1 MMDFATNEE
10 VEKEKVKQ
18 RHPMVWP
25 EDRNVKTT
33 AVSWRAARLPRDLN
47 PCGYRHSRLHVF
59 YFLYVCS

>member
-1 MMDFATNEE
+1 MMNFVTKEE
-10 VEKEKVKQ
+10 VEEEKVEQ
-18 RHPMVWP
+18 RHPVVWP
-25 EDRNVKTT
+25 DMKTT

>member
-1 MMDFATNEE
+1 MMNFVTKEE
-10 VEKEKVKQ
+10 VEEEKVEQ

-25 EDRNVKTT
+25 DVKTT
-33 AVSWRAARLPRDLN
+33 VVSWRAARLPRDLN